1 MRKFR
6 HILSVSSNCFALL
19 RIQRF
24 RGNACHSANSADYF
38 VEVACKTQNRCHI
51 KDSFKTDGR
60 NASCGMRSR
69 RMPRTSL
76 VSWTSDAWSASDTR
90 RHPVHPDA
98 CLFLSADFNPDD
110 DDNHNDCYQNGHWSS
125 PPCPQRAARLR
136 PATHTAFCRQR
147 S

>member
-1 MRKFR
+1 MF
-6 HILSVSSNCFALL
+6 VSIKPCYAL

-76 VSWTSDAWSASDTR
+76 VSWTSDAGLASGTQAFGS
-90 RHPVHPDA
+90 PDA
-98 CLFLSADFNPDD
+98 CLF
-110 DDNHNDCYQNGHWSS
+110 CYRRNSIRITMTITMTAIRMRIWFS
-125 PPCPQRAARLR
+125 PPCPKGGAARLR
-136 PATHTAFCRQR
+136 PVTHSALCRQR